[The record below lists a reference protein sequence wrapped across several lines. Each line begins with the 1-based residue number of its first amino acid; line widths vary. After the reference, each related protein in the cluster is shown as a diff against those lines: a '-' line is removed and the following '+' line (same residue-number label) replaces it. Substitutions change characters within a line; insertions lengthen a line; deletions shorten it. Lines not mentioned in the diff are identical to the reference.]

1 MKNSKL
7 KTKNGR
13 VVFRGFVRPLFFLLI
28 ATLFFGLTGIIVA
41 STSDQET
48 TWIFNNGSD
57 AERVLINW
65 GTPLIEVGLFSVI
78 PTGTDLMVTLPVPRD
93 GFDAASHR
101 FFALRCRVE
110 SRQKA
115 GGIFFTTDAIPTLS
129 DISFTQF
136 PLSEDDS
143 WQNIVLDMTAAK
155 GEKWSGRVTGVRLDP
170 TNPSDTESRIYLSRA
185 GFFAT
190 EEEAR
195 SFLDDANDQPD
206 FSRPTVFTAALQRS
220 LVPPDTLKEGYDRRD
235 YCLVESFNAAKMK
248 ELADRGITPS
258 QVILNR
264 IDASGQVLVPF
275 SETNRLGY
283 TVFRADR
290 PGNYSLQVADQ
301 KFVIADIKELKADHA
316 EAVRFVVSRQLMTL
330 DVSVPNQSAAYDDSV
345 KSTARF
351 HPDVPID
358 STEADALLKTLADS
372 QFPNESLN
380 AVSSILKRNPS
391 PSRLEAALAIRSAIR
406 SLLGTEPSPETF
418 PPEWFTRDRIRI
430 GAWASIDPVKIG
442 EEGLRRLADCGFDLL
457 IGVPPISNPL
467 ERQQFFNRCSRFG
480 MEVYYNDQGQQ
491 NPEEAAAD
499 YFDSP
504 AFGGHYITDEPGSDD
519 FDKLAKICNDY
530 IEQTG
535 KIPYVNLLPMYAN
548 AAQLKYGAGAAE
560 IKYYDVDPDLY
571 KKHCDSYCEKFRT
584 HYISTDIYPLNWT
597 GDHKTTYSDYI
608 ESINV
613 IARSAREHNKDFW
626 CCIQVF
632 SWDKGKRTPDEAEL
646 RWQSYAM
653 LSFGCKGILAWTYRG
668 YHPDFPSLI
677 DINYRPTES
686 WYDAAAVF
694 AEIRRLS
701 DTFVQYQ
708 NLGVFTHGEVD
719 QAPYLRMSNPL
730 TDFSTIRSID
740 CDDPLLIGC
749 FAKKTDATTAF
760 TLVNM
765 ADLAENRGIDA
776 TLEIDGGASR
786 TVTAWYRGFP
796 KIIKANSD
804 GRYTFRLGRGEGVFV
819 TVE

>member
-1 MKNSKL
+1 MKNSNL
-7 KTKNGR
+7 KTEKGKI
-13 VVFRGFVRPLFFLLI
+13 VFRVFLRPLFFLFI
-28 ATLFFGLTGIIVA
+28 AALLFGLRGTHAA
-41 STSDQET
+41 STSDQKT

-57 AERVLINW
+57 SEQVLINW
-65 GTPLIEVGLFSVI
+65 GTPLKEVGLFTLV
-78 PTGTDLMVTLPVPRD
+78 PTGTDLTVTLPVPQD
-93 GFDAASHR
+93 GFDAVSHR

-129 DISFTQF
+129 DISYTQF
-136 PLSEDDS
+136 PLSGDDS
-143 WQNIVLDMTAAK
+143 WQNIVLDMTAAQ
-155 GEKWSGRVTGVRLDP
+155 GEKWSGRVTGIRLDP

-195 SFLDDANDQPD
+195 SFLDDANDCPD
-206 FSRPTVFTAALQRS
+206 FSLPTVFTAALQRC

-235 YCLVESFNAAKMK
+235 YCLVETFSAAKMK
-248 ELADRGITPS
+248 ELADREIKPS
-258 QVILNR
+258 QVILTR
-264 IDASGQVLVPF
+264 TDTSGKVIVPF

-290 PGNYSLQVADQ
+290 PGTYSLQVADQ
-301 KFVIADIKELKADHA
+301 DFVIADIKELTADHA
-316 EAVRFVVSRQLMTL
+316 EAVRFVVSRQLMPL
-330 DVSVPNQSAAYDDSV
+330 DVSVPDQSAVDADNV
-345 KSTARF
+345 KSTALF
-351 HPDVPID
+351 HP
-358 STEADALLKTLADS
+358 EAPLVLSEAEAILKTLADS
-372 QFPNESLN
+372 QFPEESLT
-380 AVSSILKRNPS
+380 AVSSILKRHPS
-391 PSRLEAALAIRSAIR
+391 PSRLEAAFAIRSAIR
-406 SLLGTEPSPETF
+406 SLLGMESSSEMF

-457 IGVPPISNPL
+457 IGVPPISNPV
-467 ERQQFFNRCSRFG
+467 ERQKFFDRCSRFG
-480 MEVYYNDQGQQ
+480 MEVYYNDQGQT

-560 IKYYDVDPDLY
+560 IKYYDADPDLY
-571 KKHCDSYCEKFRT
+571 KKHCDSYCEKFQT
-584 HYISTDIYPLNWT
+584 HYISTDIYPLNWE
-597 GDHKTTYSDYI
+597 GDRKTTYNNYI

-632 SWDKGKRTPDEAEL
+632 SWDKGKRTPDEEEF

-677 DINYRPTES
+677 DINYRPTKS

-701 DTFVQYQ
+701 DTFVQYE
-708 NLGVFTHGEVD
+708 NLGVFTHGDVL
-719 QAPYLRMSNPL
+719 QAPYLQMSNPL

-749 FAKKTDATTAF
+749 FAKKTDTTTAF

-776 TLEIDGGASR
+776 TLEIDGGRDR

-796 KIIKANSD
+796 RIVKANSD
-804 GRYTFRLGRGEGVFV
+804 GSYTFRLGRGEGVFV